1 VALEQQ
7 LLATFDEVFTRCP
20 TVVSE
25 APGRVNLIGEHT
37 DYNEGFVL
45 PLAIDRTVTVAAAPA
60 NGKAVRV
67 YSGDFDA
74 RDEWRA
80 DAPRR
85 TGRREW
91 RDYVRGVAWALLDA
105 GYELRGGDLAITGGV
120 PLGAGL
126 SSSAAL
132 ELAVAGAFC
141 ALAELD
147 VDGQKLALLCQKAE
161 NQFVGVQCGIMDQLA
176 AACSR
181 AGNALLI
188 DCRSLELEYVP
199 LPPEIAVVV
208 VDSKV
213 QRELGETAYNERQE
227 ECAAAARTLGV
238 KSLRDAAERDTLRLP
253 EPLDGRAR
261 HVIGENARVLAAA
274 DAMRRGDGA
283 PLGQLMYESHASL
296 RDDFEVSTP
305 ELDLLVKLAS
315 GTDGVIGARLT
326 GAGFGGCTVNLLMA
340 GAEERFESEVVER
353 YRQETGL
360 AAEML
365 VCKPADG
372 LTVRNV

>member
-1 VALEQQ
+1 
-7 LLATFDEVFTRCP
+7 
-20 TVVSE
+20 
-25 APGRVNLIGEHT
+25 
-37 DYNEGFVL
+37 
-45 PLAIDRTVTVAAAPA
+45 
-60 NGKAVRV
+60 
-67 YSGDFDA
+67 
-74 RDEWRA
+74 
-80 DAPRR
+80 
-85 TGRREW
+85 
-91 RDYVRGVAWALLDA
+91 
-105 GYELRGGDLAITGGV
+105 
-120 PLGAGL
+120 
-126 SSSAAL
+126 
-132 ELAVAGAFC
+132 
-141 ALAELD
+141 
-147 VDGQKLALLCQKAE
+147 
-161 NQFVGVQCGIMDQLA
+161 M
-176 AACSR
+176 
-181 AGNALLI
+181 
-188 DCRSLELEYVP
+188 
-199 LPPEIAVVV
+199 
-208 VDSKV
+208 
-213 QRELGETAYNERQE
+213 
-227 ECAAAARTLGV
+227 
-238 KSLRDAAERDTLRLP
+238 RLP